1 MIKIKIV
8 FGCKN
13 VAKVQHRA
21 TPCRKCVQ
29 NGVFVAK
36 FVHLWG
42 IWAFLWRKCLNETK
56 RDAKNSRLCGE
67 ICVVFTSHPCLEVH
81 LVGLRRLDGPPVP
94 VPSYRSGRSHRQLHY
109 GCCIC
114 RRSSTVHT
122 GCCSNAQSGW
132 C

>member
-36 FVHLWG
+36 FAHLWRNLG
-42 IWAFLWRKCLNETK
+42 FFV
-56 RDAKNSRLCGE
+56 AKM
-67 ICVVFTSHPCLEVH
+67 PK
-81 LVGLRRLDGPPVP
+81 
-94 VPSYRSGRSHRQLHY
+94 
-109 GCCIC
+109 
-114 RRSSTVHT
+114 
-122 GCCSNAQSGW
+122 
-132 C
+132 